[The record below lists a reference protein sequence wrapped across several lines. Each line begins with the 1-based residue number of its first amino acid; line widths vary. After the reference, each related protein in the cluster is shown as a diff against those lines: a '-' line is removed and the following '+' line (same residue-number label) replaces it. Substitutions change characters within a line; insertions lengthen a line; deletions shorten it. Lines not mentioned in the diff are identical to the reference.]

1 MAYLLVFGIP
11 KGSTILNV
19 KVNRLLK
26 YIDAEKIQNSV
37 WRSDNLKE
45 FTKIVIWIRNAG
57 GKAQILEERIVY

>member
-1 MAYLLVFGIP
+1 MTYLLVFGIP

-45 FTKIVIWIRNAG
+45 LTKIVIWIRNAG